1 MSSRPP
7 VRDPRGPRPA
17 ARGVRARVVGRPRDN
32 THVPL
37 IRLAWVATVV
47 ACALTALLLILS
59 GYVGYGFV
67 AVAVGL
73 SAAINIR

>member
-1 MSSRPP
+1 M
-7 VRDPRGPRPA
+7 PR
-17 ARGVRARVVGRPRDN
+17 VS
-32 THVPL
+32 L
-37 IRLAWVATVV
+37 IRIAWVATVV